1 MQKIQKSNSEYLD
14 FVESKFSECFSK
26 KGYFQE
32 QPVEITSQIDPTIDF
47 IGSKISPLKKY
58 IINDNIPEQ
67 GIYLIQNSMKLR
79 SLKYLKTEVPQ
90 KFGCY
95 YKCMGTLTK
104 PKLEEVVYDT
114 FDYLT
119 NPNYLN
125 ISPDDICI
133 KICSMDKDLLKA
145 IEHIDKTIKRDI
157 DTVDLKHYRHKYGM
171 EDLNITGRDFNIGIR
186 KKGTQEFFNCASFV
200 FMENQDKPIAIDM
213 GLGNCSL
220 AMCKFGLNSTVE
232 SSRIADLIEIDSV
245 EKSKFADALIAVSIL
260 LKENILDHPSKH
272 FRKKFRQYL
281 NALMYWNQQYKF
293 TNEEL
298 VEIII
303 KFLNSEYSNDFMEN
317 QESWVKT
324 LKNKR

>member
-1 MQKIQKSNSEYLD
+1 MQETKKSNSEYLD
-14 FVESKFSECFSK
+14 FVESKFSKCFSR

-32 QPVEITSQIDPTIDF
+32 QPVEITSQVDPTIDF

-58 IINDNIPEQ
+58 IISENIPEQ
-67 GIYLIQNSMKLR
+67 GIYLIQNSMKLK
-79 SLKYLKTEVPQ
+79 SLQYLKTNIPQ

-104 PKLEEVVYDT
+104 PKLEKVVYDT

-125 ISPDDICI
+125 IPMDDIHI
-133 KICSMDKDLLKA
+133 KICSKDEDLLSA
-145 IEHIDKTIKRDI
+145 IKHVDKGIKREI

-171 EDLNITGRDFNIGIR
+171 DNLNITGRDFNIGIR
-186 KKGTQEFFNCASFV
+186 KQGTQEFFNCATFV
-200 FMENQDKPIAIDM
+200 LIENQDKPIAIDM

-232 SSRIADLIEIDSV
+232 SSRMADIIQIDSI

-260 LKENILDHPSKH
+260 LKENILEHQSKH

-281 NALMYWNQQYKF
+281 NALVYWNQQYNF
-293 TNEEL
+293 TSEEL

-303 KFLNSEYSNDFMEN
+303 KFLNLEYSNDFEEKR
-317 QESWVKT
+317 ESWVKT
-324 LKNKR
+324 LKR